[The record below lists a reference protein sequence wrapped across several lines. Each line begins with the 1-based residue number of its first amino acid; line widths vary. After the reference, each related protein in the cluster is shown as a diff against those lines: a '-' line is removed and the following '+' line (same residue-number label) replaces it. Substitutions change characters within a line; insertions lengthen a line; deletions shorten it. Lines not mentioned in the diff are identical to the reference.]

1 MDGGHGASRYHA
13 VQHAASVERVPPSEC
28 GEFAAV
34 ARRSED
40 AGIAAI
46 LRNRGDPGPCG
57 RSRIVDP
64 RLVAPLIVES
74 REPHRSRLRVG
85 AAAKRRRGALTTSI
99 GPQSRGVEAQ
109 PIGLCSGFFRWA
121 AESPDRPALEIE
133 GDPLAYGEL
142 ARRARAIAAML
153 LEDARGDGPP
163 LTAVLAHRSAT
174 AFAGV
179 LGALARGDGY
189 VPLNPAFPP
198 ARNRAM
204 LDRSGCEAVIVDSAA
219 RSDVSDLLEGLDRE
233 LLLVLPDE
241 QDVEPYARQW
251 KPHRVVGAR
260 EPGAADVAEPLP
272 VRPDDPAYLLF
283 TSGSTGI
290 PKGVAV
296 SHANVRAF
304 LDAVAERYDFSGD
317 DRFSQT
323 FNLTFDLSVFD
334 MFAAWECGACVCCPS
349 DKSLLNPADFIRRS
363 EITVWFS
370 VPSIGLFM
378 RRLRVLKPA
387 SFPTLRWSLFCGEAL
402 PEPLAREWSEA
413 APGSTVE
420 NLYGPT
426 EATIA
431 CTAYRWD
438 SDRSPDESELG
449 LVPIGHPLGAMS
461 TLVAGDDR
469 RQVGP
474 GEAGELLLSGPQVV
488 RGYWNDDEATSRAF
502 VSVGG
507 RSYYRTGDRV
517 RRPSGDGPLRY
528 LGRLDNQIK
537 VLGHRVELGEV
548 EAAIREET
556 GVDAVVALGWP
567 RSGSGAAGIAAFVAD
582 TGVDSAAL
590 RAGLARRLPGYMV
603 PRELRLVSELPI
615 NANGKWDREALIRI
629 LDEG

>member
-1 MDGGHGASRYHA
+1 
-13 VQHAASVERVPPSEC
+13 V
-28 GEFAAV
+28 
-34 ARRSED
+34 
-40 AGIAAI
+40 
-46 LRNRGDPGPCG
+46 
-57 RSRIVDP
+57 
-64 RLVAPLIVES
+64 
-74 REPHRSRLRVG
+74 
-85 AAAKRRRGALTTSI
+85 TTSVDSHS
-99 GPQSRGVEAQ
+99 GPALDLEVIE
-109 PIGLCSGFFRWA
+109 LCSSFFRSA
-121 AESPDRPALEIE
+121 AESPDRAALEVE
-133 GDPLAYGEL
+133 GRTFAYGDL
-142 ARRARAIAAML
+142 ARRAGAIAATL
-153 LEDARGDGPP
+153 LEHARNDGPP

-179 LGALARGDGY
+179 LGALARGHGY
-189 VPLNPAFPP
+189 VPLNQAFPP

-204 LDRSGCEAVIVDSAA
+204 LDCSGCEAVIVDSAA
-219 RSDVSDLLEGLDRE
+219 RSDVSGLLEGLDRQ

-241 QDVEPYARQW
+241 EDVEPYARQW
-251 KPHRVVGAR
+251 APHRVVGAPER
-260 EPGAADVAEPLP
+260 GTADVTEPLP

-296 SHANVRAF
+296 THANVRPF
-304 LDAVAERYDFSGD
+304 LDAVSERYDFTGS

-349 DKSLLNPADFIRRS
+349 DKDLLNPADFIRRS
-363 EITVWFS
+363 ELTVWFS
-370 VPSIGLFM
+370 VPSIALFM

-402 PEPLAREWSEA
+402 PESLAREWSEA
-413 APGSTVE
+413 APSSTVE

-438 SDRSPDESELG
+438 SDPSPDESELG
-449 LVPIGHPLGAMS
+449 LVPIGHPLRAMS
-461 TLVAGDDR
+461 TLVVGDELR
-469 RQVGP
+469 EVKP
-474 GEAGELLLSGPQVV
+474 GQAGELLLSGPQVV

-502 VSVGG
+502 ASVGG

-517 RRPSGDGPLRY
+517 RRPSGDGALRY

-537 VLGHRVELGEV
+537 VLGHRVELGEI

-556 GVDAVVALGWP
+556 GVDAVVAVGWP
-567 RSGSGAAGIAAFVAD
+567 RSPSGAAGIAAFVAD
-582 TGVDSAAL
+582 TGVDSVAL

-603 PRELRLVSELPI
+603 PRELRLLPELPV
-615 NANGKWDREALIRI
+615 NANGKWDRGALIR
-629 LDEG
+629 LLEEG